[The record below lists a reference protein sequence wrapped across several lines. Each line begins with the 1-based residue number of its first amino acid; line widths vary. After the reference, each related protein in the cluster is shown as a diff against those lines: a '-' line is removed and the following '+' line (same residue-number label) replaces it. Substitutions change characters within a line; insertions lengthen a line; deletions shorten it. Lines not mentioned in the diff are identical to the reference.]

1 MNEFLIRSI
10 QKVVNTFKPLLPWRE
25 PELIVEE
32 NGLLKAIDIIKTE
45 QMNPVTIVTDQ
56 GILDA
61 IIADELIEQ
70 LDQANIDYHVF
81 SEIEANPAVDVI
93 NQLIISHNKHYAKGF
108 LAIGGGSV
116 LDATKAAAALKLHP
130 DKDLAD
136 LQGLMKVVQET
147 QPIIAVPTT
156 AGTGSEGTLAAVVSD
171 PHTVQK
177 YAIMT
182 TSLIPKYAILDAKV
196 TQSLPAKLTA
206 ETGMDALTHAVEAYT
221 NLAHSEYTE
230 SSAKEAVELIA
241 ENLKQAYEHPDDLA
255 ARENMLIASYK
266 AGQAFHIA
274 YVGNVHAL
282 SHALSAYYHLPHG
295 RTNATILPIVLELYG
310 DAVYERLADLARL
323 IHLDGEN
330 DAELAKAFIQW
341 IKDLNQY
348 FDIPT
353 HIPEIQNDD
362 LEKLAEHADNEAN
375 PLYTVPVIFNQDDFI
390 NAYKLIKGDA

>member
-61 IIADELIEQ
+61 GIADELIEQ

-81 SEIEANPAVDVI
+81 SEIEANPTVDVI

-282 SHALSAYYHLPHG
+282 SHALSAYYHLAHG

-330 DAELAKAFIQW
+330 DAELAKSFIQW